1 MTTTMLLTTTTITT
15 TRTTTT
21 TVRASQSSPSSSS
34 SFSASSSS
42 TTSFFSSHLH
52 SRAFLEKKRMTRME
66 PSPRGRTQTT
76 TNTNTNM
83 NMNMK
88 KQTTRLAALAFI
100 PVQGVFTRNED
111 DETDLIPNPTFK
123 QLEKYCEGWTVGRE
137 RGADDEDHLCRRF
150 RAKNAKAGH
159 RILEALQG
167 RLMSEEER
175 GCRIR
180 RETQEMYYMC
190 CDGVRVRMNEGKGS
204 VLVEI
209 PIEGENALL
218 GQFKRKCKLIENIVE
233 EQNKL

>member
-1 MTTTMLLTTTTITT
+1 MTRTTLSCSAARQPSAFPSEMRTKMIKAEGGGRRR

-21 TVRASQSSPSSSS
+21 T
-34 SFSASSSS
+34 
-42 TTSFFSSHLH
+42 
-52 SRAFLEKKRMTRME
+52 K
-66 PSPRGRTQTT
+66 
-76 TNTNTNM
+76 
-83 NMNMK
+83 
-88 KQTTRLAALAFI
+88 LAALAFI
-100 PVQGVFTRNED
+100 PAQGVFARNED

-123 QLEKYCEGWTVGRE
+123 QLEKYCKGWTVGRE

-150 RAKNAKAGH
+150 RAKDAKAGH
-159 RILEALQG
+159 RILEVLQE
-167 RLMSEEER
+167 RLMTEEER

-209 PIEGENALL
+209 PIEENALL
-218 GQFKRKCKLIENIVE
+218 GQFKRKCKVIESIVE

>member
-1 MTTTMLLTTTTITT
+1 
-15 TRTTTT
+15 
-21 TVRASQSSPSSSS
+21 
-34 SFSASSSS
+34 
-42 TTSFFSSHLH
+42 
-52 SRAFLEKKRMTRME
+52 MTRME
-66 PSPRGRTQTT
+66 SSPRGRTQTT
-76 TNTNTNM
+76 TNTNMNM

-150 RAKNAKAGH
+150 RAKNAQTGH